1 MLLNSKDMIGVPV
14 ETRDGRFIGKVA
26 SFNVDAI
33 TGKLS
38 SLLVHA
44 PGIVSGLFRDEL
56 LVDWNVILEMTP
68 DRVLVADT
76 AVKSVARMARKEVPA
91 TMPSPTMMRD
101 GK

>member
-68 DRVLVADT
+68 DRVLVGYGGEASCTHGEKRSSCNHAESNYD
-76 AVKSVARMARKEVPA
+76 ARWQ
-91 TMPSPTMMRD
+91 
-101 GK
+101 